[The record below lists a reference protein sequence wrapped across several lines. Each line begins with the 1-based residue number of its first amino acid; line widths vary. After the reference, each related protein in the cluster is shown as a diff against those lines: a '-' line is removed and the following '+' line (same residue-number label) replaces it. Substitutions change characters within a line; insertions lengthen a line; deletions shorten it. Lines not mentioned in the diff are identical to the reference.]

1 MKNDGIVPED
11 GKLDNKENENQNH
24 EGASDKGGEKMIP
37 KSRLDQEISKRKEAD
52 KAIEAVANELL
63 EDIPEDFRDIV
74 PDLPPAE
81 KIKWIRNAQKK
92 GLFNTNHKQD
102 GPDSKRPGG
111 KQPQD
116 LSNLTPFELR
126 RMGYKQ

>member
-63 EDIPEDFRDIV
+63 EDIPEYFRDIV
-74 PDLPPAE
+74 PDLP
-81 KIKWIRNAQKK
+81 RQKRSSGSGMLK
-92 GLFNTNHKQD
+92 RKDCSTRTTNRMD
-102 GPDSKRPGG
+102 RTVNVREANS
-111 KQPQD
+111 
-116 LSNLTPFELR
+116 LR
-126 RMGYKQ
+126 IYRTSPHLN

>member
-11 GKLDNKENENQNH
+11 GKLDYENQNH
-24 EGASDKGGEKMIP
+24 EDASDKGDKMIP
-37 KSRLDQEISKRKEAD
+37 KSRLDQEINKRKEAD

-63 EDIPEDFRDIV
+63 EDIPEDLRDVV

-111 KQPQD
+111 KQPKD

>member
-11 GKLDNKENENQNH
+11 GKLDNENQNH
-24 EGASDKGGEKMIP
+24 EDASDKGDKMIP
-37 KSRLDQEISKRKEAD
+37 KSRLDQEINKRKEAD

-63 EDIPEDFRDIV
+63 EDIPEDLRDVV